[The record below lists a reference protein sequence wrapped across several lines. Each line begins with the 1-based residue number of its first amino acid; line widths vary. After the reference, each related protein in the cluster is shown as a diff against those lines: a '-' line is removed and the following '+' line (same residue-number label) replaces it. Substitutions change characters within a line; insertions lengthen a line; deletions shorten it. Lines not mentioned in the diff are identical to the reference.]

1 MINWLTCSKKKL
13 QYGPILITFLGPR
26 KMIEHAQLGAL
37 WFSGTPRKI
46 NGMYDKVLKTKARAN
61 PPAALRMWNS
71 LLILRHFWSQKLGWR
86 RLGFKNSLSSPWN
99 FNKAPLP
106 TASPAPAQ
114 TQQLAFVSRRS
125 WACTH
130 GRSNHVVHKNGD
142 LTKYRESVQ
151 R

>member
-1 MINWLTCSKKKL
+1 MINWLTCSKKTTIRAGLNYL
-13 QYGPILITFLGPR
+13 QGPR

-86 RLGFKNSLSSPWN
+86 RLGFKNSLSSPWS

-114 TQQLAFVSRRS
+114 NSAAHLCEQEIL
-125 WACTH
+125 
-130 GRSNHVVHKNGD
+130 GVHPWPLKPCCAQERWSD
-142 LTKYRESVQ
+142 KI
-151 R
+151 